1 MAETGTTV
9 DPVDLRLLDALQRDA
24 SQRLEDLGRLV
35 GLVPSSVHERLRR
48 LEREERIQRWT
59 VQLDHEAVGHHV
71 LAFIGVRTDRP
82 CSQLIK
88 DLAAISAIEEC
99 HSVAGELSMLLKV
112 RVNDTPALLDLVE
125 RLRQIPGVE
134 GTESTVVL
142 KTQLDRPVPLLPPT
156 APAKRKDPRR

>member
-1 MAETGTTV
+1 M

-35 GLVPSSVHERLRR
+35 GLVPSSVHDRLAR
-48 LEREERIQRWT
+48 LEREETIRRWT
-59 VQLDHEAVGHHV
+59 VQLDHEAVGQGV

-82 CSQLIK
+82 CSQLLK
-88 DLAAISAIEEC
+88 EFAAITAIEEC
-99 HSVAGELSMLLKV
+99 HSVAGALSMLLKV
-112 RVNDTPALLDLVE
+112 RVADTPALLDLVE

-156 APAKRKDPRR
+156 TPAGRKGPRR

>member
-1 MAETGTTV
+1 MPPPPI
-9 DPVDLRLLDALQRDA
+9 DSVDLRLLDALQRDA

-35 GLVPSSVHERLRR
+35 ALVPSSVHDRLRR
-48 LEREERIQRWT
+48 LEREEKIRRWT
-59 VQLDHEAVGHHV
+59 VQLDHEAVGQGV

-112 RVNDTPALLDLVE
+112 RLPDTAALLELVE

-142 KTQLDRPVPLLPPT
+142 KTQLDRPVPLLPPA
-156 APAKRKDPRR
+156 APAARKGARR